1 MPLWI
6 RGNELTPAQEKKV
19 LACFNYRWTVDNTKR
34 ADCWRDVPEHDQPSM
49 ALISDE
55 EWLHEHAFY
64 FSVDGKRLMTRTS
77 ARPAYMAESGTN
89 PLTPEASAD
98 VYLTFR
104 LGEPGSYGRTTCSG
118 RPGLRLLRQ
127 LREMVA
133 RDRQASGASGAA
145 AARLGQA
152 SPVSIVTGLHISP
165 GMLTVDNNSM
175 HGTRQPGGL
184 AVTMESAASLARGD
198 YLFSE
203 YAYKYHAHS
212 DYVWA
217 QYCNRCK
224 GTGNWSNKKP
234 TSRRCSVCGGD
245 GRTTLSREM
254 TRLSGQTTLSHAD
267 ITWWCSRVFGKTEL
281 TEMVLDGRLHAI
293 GEDRYMFGPWIATVY
308 VDYFKPIWVDASPAA
323 LEYRDGD
330 MLSELTGS
338 CGASESE
345 ARLILE
351 YLKDRH
357 RVTRLAASQVR
368 IVSPEEASARK
379 ARGIDV

>member
-6 RGNELTPAQEKKV
+6 RGNELTTAQEKKV

-34 ADCWRDVPEHDQPSM
+34 EDCWRDVPEHDRPST
-49 ALISDE
+49 ALIGDE

-64 FSVDGKRLMTRTS
+64 FSVDGKRLMTRAS
-77 ARPAYMAESGTN
+77 ARPAYMAESGAN
-89 PLTPEASAD
+89 PLTPVASAD

-104 LGEPGSYGRTTCSG
+104 LGELSSYGRITCSG

-127 LREMVA
+127 LQEMVA
-133 RDRQASGASGAA
+133 RDRTAAGASGAE

-152 SPVSIVTGLHISP
+152 SPLSIVTGMHISP
-165 GMLTVDNNSM
+165 GWLTVDNNPR
-175 HGTRQPGGL
+175 HGTGRYGGL
-184 AVTMESAASLARGD
+184 AVTMESASSLARGD

-203 YAYKYHAHS
+203 YAYKYHKHS
-212 DYVWA
+212 DYVRA

-234 TSRRCSVCGGD
+234 TSRRCPDCSGD

-254 TRLSGQTTLSHAD
+254 TRLSGLTTLSHAD
-267 ITWWCSRVFGKTEL
+267 ITWWCSRMPGKTEL

-308 VDYFKPIWVDASPAA
+308 VDYFKPIWVDASPVV
-323 LEYRDGD
+323 LEYRDGA
-330 MLSELTGS
+330 MLTALTGS
-338 CGASESE
+338 CGATPSE
-345 ARLILE
+345 ARIILE
-351 YLKDRH
+351 YLKERH
-357 RVTRLAASQVR
+357 RVTRLAAPQARS
-368 IVSPEEASARK
+368 VSPAEASARK
-379 ARGIDV
+379 ERGMNV